1 MKPLTHF
8 DAQGQA
14 DMIDV
19 ASPLEKP
26 CGKSAHWTA
35 PGQ

>member
-1 MKPLTHF
+1 MKPLTYF

-19 ASPLEKP
+19 AVPLEKP
-26 CGKSAHWTA
+26 CGNSAHWA
-35 PGQ
+35 VPCQ